1 MKTIKLPATINELS
15 TINEIVDQFIV
26 DNDELKFKVQL
37 IVEELLTNIEK
48 YAYEDVNNEDKY
60 LNFVAGYV
68 YFDGQQSVF
77 LQLVYGGSSFDPF
90 VDAAMPDV
98 NQDITERNAGG
109 LGLYLIKQVATH
121 YTYARIDDYN
131 QVQIYLDVS
140 NNQAD

>member
-48 YAYEDVNNEDKY
+48 YAYEGVNDEDKY

-90 VDAAMPDV
+90 VDAAVPDV

>member
-1 MKTIKLPATINELS
+1 M
-15 TINEIVDQFIV
+15 
-26 DNDELKFKVQL
+26 
-37 IVEELLTNIEK
+37 
-48 YAYEDVNNEDKY
+48 
-60 LNFVAGYV
+60 
-68 YFDGQQSVF
+68 
-77 LQLVYGGSSFDPF
+77 YGGSSFDPF

>member
-48 YAYEDVNNEDKY
+48 YAYEGVNDEDKY

>member
-48 YAYEDVNNEDKY
+48 YAYEGVSDEDKY

-140 NNQAD
+140 NNQAE

>member
-48 YAYEDVNNEDKY
+48 YAYEGVNDEDKY

-77 LQLVYGGSSFDPF
+77 LQLVYGGSGFDPF

-131 QVQIYLDVS
+131 QVQIYLDVA
-140 NNQAD
+140 NNQAE

>member
-48 YAYEDVNNEDKY
+48 YAYEGVNDEDKY

-131 QVQIYLDVS
+131 QVQIYLDVA

>member
-48 YAYEDVNNEDKY
+48 YAYEGVNDEDKY

-77 LQLVYGGSSFDPF
+77 LQLVYGS
-90 VDAAMPDV
+90 
-98 NQDITERNAGG
+98 IR
-109 LGLYLIKQVATH
+109 
-121 YTYARIDDYN
+121 N
-131 QVQIYLDVS
+131 QVGF
-140 NNQAD
+140 

>member
-48 YAYEDVNNEDKY
+48 YAYEGVNDEDKY

-109 LGLYLIKQVATH
+109 LGLFLIKQVATH

>member
-1 MKTIKLPATINELS
+1 
-15 TINEIVDQFIV
+15 
-26 DNDELKFKVQL
+26 
-37 IVEELLTNIEK
+37 
-48 YAYEDVNNEDKY
+48 
-60 LNFVAGYV
+60 
-68 YFDGQQSVF
+68 
-77 LQLVYGGSSFDPF
+77 
-90 VDAAMPDV
+90 MPDV

>member
-48 YAYEDVNNEDKY
+48 YAYEGVNDEDKY

-90 VDAAMPDV
+90 VDAAIPDV

>member
-37 IVEELLTNIEK
+37 IVEELLTTIEK
-48 YAYEDVNNEDKY
+48 YAYEGVNDEDKY

>member
-48 YAYEDVNNEDKY
+48 YAYEGVNDEDKY

-140 NNQAD
+140 NNQAE

>member
-48 YAYEDVNNEDKY
+48 YAYEGVNNEDKY

>member
-48 YAYEDVNNEDKY
+48 YAYESVNDEDKY

>member
-15 TINEIVDQFIV
+15 TINEIVDQFII

-48 YAYEDVNNEDKY
+48 YAYEGVNDEDKY

>member
-48 YAYEDVNNEDKY
+48 YAYEGVNDEDKY

-77 LQLVYGGSSFDPF
+77 LQLVYGGSGFDPF

-140 NNQAD
+140 NNQAE